1 MRVFNLVVLC
11 FLGCC
16 LVHGEERNYVPQVKH
31 LQILKDRFDCSVY
44 GAVQARTRAKY
55 RELSEAR
62 KKILE
67 FAKQSRE
74 ALVLCGASSKDSRR
88 ALQEE
93 ELADQCPAQYE
104 RWVNSGQNLVV
115 TEIDL
120 NEKYRELQS
129 LAGVISYYCG
139 KMVDVPS
146 TLPPEPTP
154 ESVAPPAQPEPSVV
168 TPSEK
173 PS

>member
-1 MRVFNLVVLC
+1 MRVFKLIIWGLLSTVFCYAETPSYL
-11 FLGCC
+11 
-16 LVHGEERNYVPQVKH
+16 PQAKH
-31 LQILKDRFDCSVY
+31 RQILKDRFDCSVY

-93 ELADQCPAQYE
+93 ELADHCPVQYE
-104 RWVNSGQNLVV
+104 RWVNSGQNLEV

-139 KMVDVPS
+139 KIAEVPLA
-146 TLPPEPTP
+146 LPPEPTP
-154 ESVAPPAQPEPSVV
+154 ESATPPTQSEPSVV
-168 TPSEK
+168 IPSEN